1 MKITNL
7 PKLLKKNKNT
17 KESLK
22 TLSKYYYKDNQ
33 IHKYLLCNLKLNS
46 NQILDLFWNIVK
58 ITIYLSVDIKIE
70 LKTNLIFC
78 ISNDI

>member
-7 PKLLKKNKNT
+7 PKLHKKNKNT

-33 IHKYLLCNLKLNS
+33 IQKYLLCNLKLNS

-70 LKTNLIFC
+70 LKTNLIFS
-78 ISNDI
+78 ILNDI